1 MAIKIG
7 EAMGCHTTV
16 ISRGMAKK
24 QSAVDEL
31 KAHHYLDST
40 NSEDMAVRVLRSAP
54 IFQTCINVCYFSES
68 CGILGLHH

>member
-31 KAHHYLDST
+31 KAHYYLDST
-40 NSEDMAVRVLRSAP
+40 NSEDMAVRLLITVT
-54 IFQTCINVCYFSES
+54 F
-68 CGILGLHH
+68 G